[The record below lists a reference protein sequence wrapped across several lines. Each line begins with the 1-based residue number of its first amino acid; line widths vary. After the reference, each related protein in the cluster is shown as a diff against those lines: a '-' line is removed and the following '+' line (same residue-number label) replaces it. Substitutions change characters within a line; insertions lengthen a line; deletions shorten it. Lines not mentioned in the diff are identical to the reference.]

1 MAGQIQMDLVC
12 MRTPTEATVEVG
24 DLEFVRQLATQR
36 MSANQRSVSSGN
48 PTAVLMTNT
57 PGTTP
62 LIQPVIVATSPHSQA
77 QQRRARRGSAEL

>member
-1 MAGQIQMDLVC
+1 MDLVFL
-12 MRTPTEATVEVG
+12 RTPTEATIEVS

-36 MSANQRSVSSGN
+36 MASNQRSVSSGN

-62 LIQPVIVATSPHSQA
+62 LIQPVLVETSPVSQA
-77 QQRRARRGSAEL
+77 QQRRARRGSADFLH